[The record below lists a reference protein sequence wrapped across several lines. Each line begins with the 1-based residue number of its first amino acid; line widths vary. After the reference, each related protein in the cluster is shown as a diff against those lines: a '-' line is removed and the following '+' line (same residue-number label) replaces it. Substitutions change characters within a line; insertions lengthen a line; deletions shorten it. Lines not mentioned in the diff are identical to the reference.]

1 MSKRG
6 NTYLRYYLIEAAN
19 SVRQHCL
26 EYRTYYQHKRE
37 ETTKHAHRRALVL
50 TARKLVRLIDALL
63 RQGTIYRPPAERPAA
78 RGAGRLSDTVS
89 A

>member
-1 MSKRG
+1 
-6 NTYLRYYLIEAAN
+6 
-19 SVRQHCL
+19 VRQHCP

-37 ETTKHAHRRALVL
+37 ETTNHAHRRALVL
-50 TARKLVRLIDALL
+50 TAHKLVRLIDAVL

-78 RGAGRLSDTVS
+78 RTVPSVSDRVT